1 MNYFENDKIGR
12 IFALRLDKGDDILGS
27 VNELI
32 RKENIK
38 DGVVV
43 SGIGT
48 VDNCVLHFVTHT
60 DDASKMFFK
69 QWKDSPLE
77 VASIQGI
84 IADSKPHLHAVVSNH
99 EQSWGGHLELG
110 CRTLYLC
117 EIMIIETP
125 DFNLGRKPKVSDVN
139 DADHLIMSL
148 IKKGDNKIL

>member
-1 MNYFENDKIGR
+1 MDYFENNKLGR

-27 VNELI
+27 VNNLI
-32 RKENIK
+32 QKENIQ

-48 VDNCVLHFVTHT
+48 IDNCVLHFVTHT
-60 DDASKMFFK
+60 DDASKMYFK
-69 QWKDSPLE
+69 QWKDTPLE

-84 IADSKPHLHAVVSNH
+84 IANSKPHLHAVVSNH
-99 EQSWGGHLELG
+99 EESWGGHLEPG

-125 DFNLGRKPKVSDVN
+125 NFKLTREPKVSDVN
-139 DADHLIMSL
+139 DNNHLIMNL
-148 IKKGDNKIL
+148 VKKTSC